1 MLQVETRCGSAA
13 TVRGREIAPCLYFRK
28 IMTKQRVIAYIDG
41 FNLFYSCLKGT
52 SYKWLDLEKFCKFY
66 PKPNLELVTVKYFSA
81 PVNSA
86 FFIQKTLDSHL

>member
-1 MLQVETRCGSAA
+1 
-13 TVRGREIAPCLYFRK
+13 
-28 IMTKQRVIAYIDG
+28 MTKQRVIAYIDG
-41 FNLFYSCLKGT
+41 VDLFYSCLKGT